1 MKSQYSYLKIP
12 ESTLE
17 KLRIIQDH
25 ISDPVSKVEILNVL
39 LDMGIRIVTS
49 DPRGVQKTHAN

>member
-49 DPRGVQKTHAN
+49 DPRGAQKTHAN